1 MIKELQEKFNMLK
14 KRIDPKII
22 EREKRAE
29 RKRGMVKGFAI
40 GSVIAGVT
48 ALLLSP
54 DSGKNNRKKAKKE
67 LEKAKDILGTNI
79 EDGKKKLVQVYEDT
93 KEVIKD
99 KKDALTEKLE
109 SDDGM
114 NVLEEDFEETE
125 EDLTE
130 IEDEETEDEY

>member
-79 EDGKKKLVQVYEDT
+79 EDSKKKLVQVYEDT

-99 KKDALTEKLE
+99 KKDVLTEKLE

-114 NVLEEDFEETE
+114 NVLEEDFEGTE
-125 EDLTE
+125 EDLME

>member
-99 KKDALTEKLE
+99 KKDVLTEKLE

-114 NVLEEDFEETE
+114 NVLEEDFEGTE
-125 EDLTE
+125 EDLME